1 MAIAGA
7 VRTLDIPKENWTS
20 FINTLNR
27 HALERPVRLEVAQRE
42 LGDQEMANLQ
52 PLRGM
57 DFETKGSARGA
68 FLVSVGSDEEE
79 LTHRIDNPKRLYV
92 GQNEAA
98 EMEWLA
104 IDEEPI
110 GTTFIYFEH
119 LPALPEEVT
128 EGSAAPHLA

>member
-1 MAIAGA
+1 MI
-7 VRTLDIPKENWTS
+7 RTLDIPKENWTN

-27 HALERPVRLEVAQRE
+27 HALERPVRLEVVDRE
-42 LGDQEMANLQ
+42 LGDQEMGRLL

-68 FLVSVGSDEEE
+68 FFISVGSDEEE
-79 LTHRIDNPKRLYV
+79 LNHRIDIPKRLYV
-92 GQNEAA
+92 GHNEAA

-110 GTTFIYFEH
+110 GTTIIYFEH

-128 EGSAAPHLA
+128 EATAAPHLV